1 MTLRE
6 HLDSI
11 AEIMALQGATPQ
23 QILYFQLYLT
33 CLGLQAF
40 GRFGVRETLHEEPF
54 VTLDRA
60 IPGMWDLAREKYE
73 GEGPGP
79 LDQYLENDDLAFYS
93 QDGEEFK
100 RVFHELLNSA
110 ARSGKGDFDHLQ
122 PAELTDLVWR
132 LCEYQEG
139 MKIYNPY
146 AGVASYSTL
155 FSAGDNYYGE
165 EYDKLTW
172 GIGVLWMWMNDCG
185 SANYV
190 CGDSLSPK
198 WKQKFD
204 RIVSTPPIGLPEG
217 DRQTFTEHLVE
228 DAPNLLKKGGTAF
241 IVTTMASIMGTKGRR
256 LVETG
261 MLDAVIVLP
270 RNVFYWAPYPP
281 VILKL
286 RKGRAA
292 GDKILLVDGS
302 SFSSPGGSRT
312 NIIDAG
318 DIYRAATRKD
328 PKFVAEHS
336 IEEIAGSGYKLAP
349 QFHLK
354 GEEATADGIRMVPL
368 SELGSFVRTEYAE
381 GVVSKAVAPKDMVE
395 DFRLMGDVKETALS
409 TPKGKPG
416 EKNLMYGVVERPA
429 LLISGSQRKLKFAY
443 VSEPPVT
450 VHNSVFVF
458 EPDPKVIDKDYL
470 AYALSKAEVVNVG
483 SSVFVT
489 TKEDLLMTRIPVP
502 SLREQKDTVRKLG
515 TSLLNAEIVIDSVS
529 RRRLNVALVG
539 SVDVPQNVLE
549 DMTVTRKFGR
559 IREADDWVRRNKGID
574 ALIVRHVERDNG
586 AEILML
592 CRSVDTVP
600 VFILSDNPG
609 QLEDIFGS
617 YADEYLP
624 GRCFDAAGGD
634 TDLYSALFSLFDDRD
649 TPAGRVRQVYSRQ
662 LEAAADLDGKFQFEG
677 VALREELE
685 RILLSPDSGNDLR
698 LTLRKIRDNCVLNE
712 LSRYGYIPP
721 YDDRSF
727 HWGAMVNLLADRYFK
742 RDDGVFYYLEKEILP
757 RNMAEMLRSCSLLM
771 NQGGHVFAKTDT
783 DTQWAA
789 IHVVM
794 AVLCHMAG
802 MLRAGLFDKVDK
814 EKTAARYWSRGDK
827 LMFVSGAYTVVSR
840 EDMPSYLYAIH
851 ENGGSPVHL
860 DTSECRKQGVKP
872 GDSVNITTASSESRP
887 YVTDEMK
894 IAFYS
899 KDFTKIMN
907 SSCSG
912 N

>member
-11 AEIMALQGATPQ
+11 SEIMALQGATPQ

-33 CLGLQAF
+33 CLGLDAF
-40 GRFGVRETLHEEPF
+40 HGFGIRETLHYEPF
-54 VTLDRA
+54 VTLDRE
-60 IPGMWDLAREKYE
+60 IPGMWDLARDKYE
-73 GEGPGP
+73 GERPGP
-79 LDQYLENDDLAFYS
+79 LDQYLDHEDLGFYTPP
-93 QDGEEFK
+93 EEFQ

-110 ARSGKGDFDHLQ
+110 ARSGNGDFDHLQ
-122 PAELTDLVWR
+122 PTELTDLVWR

-190 CGDSLSPK
+190 CGDSLTPK
-198 WKQKFD
+198 WQQKFD

-217 DRQTFTEHLVE
+217 DKLTFTAHLVE
-228 DAPNLLKKGGTAF
+228 EAPRLLKDGGSAF
-241 IVTTMASIMGTKGRR
+241 IVTIMSSIMGPKGRK

-261 MLDAVIVLP
+261 ILDAVIVLP

-292 GDKILLVDGS
+292 DDKILFVDGS
-302 SFSSPGGSRT
+302 SFCTPGGSRT

-318 DIYRAATRKD
+318 DIYRAVTRRDSKYVATLS
-328 PKFVAEHS
+328 V
-336 IEEIAGSGYKLAP
+336 EEIAGSGYKLAP

-354 GEEATADGIRMVPL
+354 GEEATADGIKMVPL
-368 SELGSFVRTEYAE
+368 SELGSFVRTEYAK

-416 EKNLMYGVVERPA
+416 EKNLMYRVVQKPA
-429 LLISGSQRKLKFAY
+429 LLISGWHRKLKFAY
-443 VSEPPVT
+443 VSEPSVT

-458 EPDPKVIDKDYL
+458 EPDLKVIDKDYL

-489 TKEDLLMTRIPVP
+489 TKEDLLLTRIPVP
-502 SLREQKDTVRKLG
+502 SLREQKETLRKLG
-515 TSLLNAEIVIDSVS
+515 KRLSNAEIVTDTVS
-529 RRRLNVALVG
+529 RRRLNVALIG
-539 SVDVPQNVLE
+539 AVDVPQNVLE
-549 DMTVTRKFGR
+549 DMTVTKEFGR

-574 ALIVRHVERDNG
+574 ALIVRHVQRDNG

-600 VFILSDNPG
+600 VFILSDDPE
-609 QLEDIFGS
+609 QLEDVFGS

-624 GRCFDAAGGD
+624 GRCFDAAGED
-634 TDLYSALFSLFDDRD
+634 TDLYSAMFSFFDDRN

-662 LEAAADLDGKFQFEG
+662 LEAAGDLDGKFQFEG
-677 VALREELE
+677 LVLREELE
-685 RILLSPDSGNDLR
+685 RILLSPDGGNDLR
-698 LTLRKIRDNCVLNE
+698 LTLRKIRDNCILKE
-712 LSRYGYIPP
+712 LSRYGYLPP
-721 YDDRSF
+721 YDDKYF

-742 RDDGVFYYLEKEILP
+742 RDDEILYYLKKEIIP
-757 RNMAEMLRSCSLLM
+757 RNMAEMLRSCSLLL
-771 NQGGHVFAKTDT
+771 NQGGHEFVKTDT

-789 IHVVM
+789 IHVIM
-794 AVLCHMAG
+794 AVICHMAG
-802 MLRAGLFDKVDK
+802 MLRAGLFDKVDR
-814 EKTAARYWSRGDK
+814 EKTAERYWSRVDR
-827 LMFVSGAYTVVSR
+827 LMFESGTYTVVSR
-840 EDMPSYLYAIH
+840 EDKPSYLFAIS
-851 ENGGSPVHL
+851 EDGVSRVHL
-860 DTSECRKQGVKP
+860 NEKVCKKIGVKD
-872 GDSVNITTASSESRP
+872 GDTVKISTAVPEGHP
-887 YVTDEMK
+887 YVTDQMA
-894 IAFYS
+894 IVFYS
-899 KDFTKIMN
+899 EDFIKKD
-907 SSCSG
+907 
-912 N
+912 

>member
-1 MTLRE
+1 ML
-6 HLDSI
+6 
-11 AEIMALQGATPQ
+11 
-23 QILYFQLYLT
+23 
-33 CLGLQAF
+33 
-40 GRFGVRETLHEEPF
+40 
-54 VTLDRA
+54 
-60 IPGMWDLAREKYE
+60 K
-73 GEGPGP
+73 
-79 LDQYLENDDLAFYS
+79 
-93 QDGEEFK
+93 DG
-100 RVFHELLNSA
+100 
-110 ARSGKGDFDHLQ
+110 
-122 PAELTDLVWR
+122 
-132 LCEYQEG
+132 
-139 MKIYNPY
+139 
-146 AGVASYSTL
+146 
-155 FSAGDNYYGE
+155 
-165 EYDKLTW
+165 
-172 GIGVLWMWMNDCG
+172 G
-185 SANYV
+185 S
-190 CGDSLSPK
+190 
-198 WKQKFD
+198 
-204 RIVSTPPIGLPEG
+204 
-217 DRQTFTEHLVE
+217 
-228 DAPNLLKKGGTAF
+228 AF
-241 IVTTMASIMGTKGRR
+241 IVTIMSSIMGPKGRR

-261 MLDAVIVLP
+261 LLDAVIVLP

-292 GDKILLVDGS
+292 DDKILLVDGS
-302 SFSSPGGSRT
+302 SFCTPGGSRT

-318 DIYRAATRKD
+318 DIYRAVTRRDSKY
-328 PKFVAEHS
+328 VAALS
-336 IEEIAGSGYKLAP
+336 VEEIAGSGYKLAP

-354 GEEATADGIRMVPL
+354 GEEATADGIRIAPL
-368 SELGSFVRTEYAE
+368 SELGSFIRTTPSK
-381 GVVSKAVAPKDMVE
+381 GVSGKAITPKELVE
-395 DFRLMGDVKETALS
+395 DFHLMGDVKEAALA
-409 TPKGKPG
+409 TPYGTPG
-416 EKNLMYGVVERPA
+416 VSNHLYRVLDRPA
-429 LLISGSQRKLKFAY
+429 LLISGLGGKLKFGY

-450 VHNSVFVF
+450 VFHTILVF
-458 EPDPKVIDKDYL
+458 EPNPKVIDKDYL
-470 AYALSKAEVVNVG
+470 AYALTKADVGYVG
-483 SSVFVT
+483 SSVIVLT
-489 TKEDLLMTRIPVP
+489 EEDLLMTRIPVP

-539 SVDVPQNVLE
+539 AVNVPQNVLE

-600 VFILSDNPG
+600 VFILSDSPG

-851 ENGGSPVHL
+851 ENYPLKEIVKMGNANAHFNLLNENATDGSIPL
-860 DTSECRKQGVKP
+860 TELKKFIEANPR
-872 GDSVNITTASSESRP
+872 
-887 YVTDEMK
+887 
-894 IAFYS
+894 
-899 KDFTKIMN
+899 
-907 SSCSG
+907 
-912 N
+912 

>member
-110 ARSGKGDFDHLQ
+110 ARSWKGDFDHLQ

-146 AGVASYSTL
+146 AGVASYSTA
-155 FSAGDNYYGE
+155 FAAGDNYYGE
-165 EYDKLTW
+165 EYDKLSW
-172 GIGVLWMWMNDCG
+172 GIGVLWMWLNDCE

-302 SFSSPGGSRT
+302 SFCSPGGSRT

-318 DIYRAATRKD
+318 DIFRAAVRQD
-328 PKFVAEHS
+328 PKYVAALS
-336 IEEIAGSGYKLAP
+336 VEEIAGSGYKLAP

-354 GEEATADGIRMVPL
+354 GEDTTADGIRIAPL
-368 SELGSFVRTEYAE
+368 SELGSFIRTTPSK
-381 GVVSKAVAPKDMVE
+381 GVSGKAITPKELVE
-395 DFRLMGDVKETALS
+395 DFHLMGDVKEAALA
-409 TPKGKPG
+409 TPYGTPG
-416 EKNLMYGVVERPA
+416 VSNHLYRVLDRPA
-429 LLISGSQRKLKFAY
+429 LLISGLGGKLKFGY

-450 VHNSVFVF
+450 VFHTILVF
-458 EPDPKVIDKDYL
+458 EPNPKVIDKDYL
-470 AYALSKAEVVNVG
+470 AYALTKADVGYVG
-483 SSVFVT
+483 SSVIVLT
-489 TKEDLLMTRIPVP
+489 EEDLLMTRIPVP
-502 SLREQKDTVRKLG
+502 SIREQKDMVRKLWASLASAG
-515 TSLLNAEIVIDSVS
+515 TDIEPVS
-529 RRRLNVALVG
+529 RRRLNVGLVG
-539 SVDVPQNVLE
+539 IVEIPQETLE

-559 IREADDWVRRNKGID
+559 IKEADDWAKRNKGID
-574 ALIVRHVERDNG
+574 ALIVRHEQGANG
-586 AEILML
+586 AEILGL
-592 CRSVDTVP
+592 CKSADTIP
-600 VFILSDNPG
+600 VFILSDDPG
-609 QLEDIFGS
+609 QLEDVFGS

-624 GRCFDAAGGD
+624 GRCFDAAGEN
-634 TDLYSALFSLFDDRD
+634 TDLYSALFSFFDDRD

-662 LEAAADLDGKFQFEG
+662 LEAAEDLDGKFRFEG

-685 RILLSPDSGNDLR
+685 SILISPDGGSDLR
-698 LTLRKIRDNCVLNE
+698 LTLRKIRDNCILKE
-712 LSRYGYIPP
+712 LSRYGYLPP
-721 YDDRSF
+721 YDDKYF

-742 RDDGVFYYLEKEILP
+742 RDDEILYYLKKEILP
-757 RNMAEMLRSCSLLM
+757 RNMAEMLRSCSLLL

-789 IHVVM
+789 IHVIM
-794 AVLCHMAG
+794 AVICHMAG
-802 MLRAGLFDKVDK
+802 MLRAGLFDKVDR
-814 EKTAARYWSRGDK
+814 EKTAERYWSRVDR
-827 LMFVSGAYTVVSR
+827 LMFESGTYTVVSR
-840 EDMPSYLYAIH
+840 EDKPSYLFAIS
-851 ENGGSPVHL
+851 EDGVSRVHL
-860 DTSECRKQGVKP
+860 NEKVCKKIGVKD
-872 GDSVNITTASSESRP
+872 GDTVKISTAAPEGHP
-887 YVTDEMK
+887 YVTDQMT
-894 IAFYS
+894 IVFYS
-899 KDFTKIMN
+899 EDFIKKDM
-907 SSCSG
+907 
-912 N
+912 

>member
-132 LCEYQEG
+132 LCEYEEG

-146 AGVASYSTL
+146 AGVASYSTA
-155 FSAGDNYYGE
+155 FAAGNNYYGE

-185 SANYV
+185 SANYI

-198 WKQKFD
+198 WQQEFD
-204 RIVSTPPIGLPEG
+204 RIVTTPPIGLPDG
-217 DRQTFTEHLVE
+217 DKQTFTEHLIE
-228 DAPNLLKKGGTAF
+228 ESSHMLKEGGTAL
-241 IVTTMASIMGTKGRR
+241 IVTTMTSIIGAKGRK

-261 MLDAVIVLP
+261 MLEAVIVLP

-302 SFSSPGGSRT
+302 SFCSPGGSRT

-318 DIYRAATRKD
+318 DIFRAAVRQD
-328 PKFVAEHS
+328 PKYVAALS
-336 IEEIAGSGYKLAP
+336 VEEIAGSGYKLAP

-354 GEEATADGIRMVPL
+354 GEDTTADGIRIAPL
-368 SELGSFVRTEYAE
+368 SELGSFIRTMPSK
-381 GVVSKAVAPKDMVE
+381 GVSGKAITPKELVE
-395 DFRLMGDVKETALS
+395 DFHLMGDVKEAALA
-409 TPKGKPG
+409 TPYGTPG
-416 EKNLMYGVVERPA
+416 VSNHWYRVLDRPA
-429 LLISGSQRKLKFAY
+429 LLISGLGGKLKFGY

-450 VHNSVFVF
+450 VFHTILVF
-458 EPDPKVIDKDYL
+458 EPNPKVIDKDYL
-470 AYALSKAEVVNVG
+470 AYALTKADVGYVG
-483 SSVFVT
+483 SSVIVLT
-489 TKEDLLMTRIPVP
+489 EEDLLMTRIPVP
-502 SLREQKDTVRKLG
+502 SIREQKDMVRKLG

-539 SVDVPQNVLE
+539 AVDVPQNVLE

-727 HWGAMVNLLADRYFK
+727 HWGAMVDLLANRYFK